1 MSIENSWE
9 LLPYLDKRRKDLDRA
24 LLLAKERGIALAEA
38 EKIYRIEK
46 RKAFLQAQHNG
57 IRATLIRDYVNGD
70 EKISEL
76 RYRRDVAKTLYDNA
90 VEAINVYKLDC
101 RLIENQIARDWNAM

>member
-1 MSIENSWE
+1 M
-9 LLPYLDKRRKDLDRA
+9 
-24 LLLAKERGIALAEA
+24 
-38 EKIYRIEK
+38 
-46 RKAFLQAQHNG
+46 
-57 IRATLIRDYVNGD
+57 IRDYVNGD

-101 RLIENQIARDWNAM
+101 RLIENQIARDWNAT